1 MRSRILRGLEH
12 QKGEMDYLTLEE
24 ALKIVLGKP
33 DEVDPMRQKM
43 ALIRVQEFFM
53 SLYDFED

>member
-1 MRSRILRGLEH
+1 
-12 QKGEMDYLTLEE
+12 MDYLTLEE
-24 ALKIVLGKP
+24 ALKIVWGKP

-43 ALIRVQEFFM
+43 AIIRVQEFFM